1 MDLQYILSK
10 YNDIIKEEVNVK
22 DLAPF
27 TENLNIK
34 KLYIPI
40 GRNISTKF
48 WKDTWSIIKFAK
60 QWKVESL
67 GEGRIKVIWDW
78 REWILDKDDYEI
90 RYEWDIDEKTMA
102 IDNNIVVRLDLN
114 ITDQLKK
121 EWLAREISRYLN
133 QLRKDAWYN
142 INDRVYLYW
151 NSDKDK
157 NFWEEIFEGFED
169 FIKNEVL
176 LLDISFTD
184 SFEKM
189 DIVKEFVSDDW
200 KKIVFWLKKL

>member
-1 MDLQYILSK
+1 MDLQYILNK

-27 TENLNIK
+27 TENLNVK
-34 KLYIPI
+34 KLYVPI
-40 GRNISTKF
+40 GRNISIKF

-133 QLRKDAWYN
+133 QLRKDARYN